1 MRPVIAKLAKMLT
14 DGMDVKTG
22 LVKMSE
28 DRWEYKMLSVLLTD
42 EMAELMPAQ
51 TDHGG
56 VRRAGKIMIKSMKG
70 KSEEA

>member
-1 MRPVIAKLAKMLT
+1 MLT

-42 EMAELMPAQ
+42 EMAELMLKM
-51 TDHGG
+51 G
-56 VRRAGKIMIKSMKG
+56 RRRPTTAACAARERS
-70 KSEEA
+70 

>member
-14 DGMDVKTG
+14 DCMDVRTG

-42 EMAELMPAQ
+42 EMADLMLKMGRRRPA
-51 TDHGG
+51 TAVCAAREGSRSK
-56 VRRAGKIMIKSMKG
+56 V
-70 KSEEA
+70 

>member
-28 DRWEYKMLSVLLTD
+28 DRWEYK
-42 EMAELMPAQ
+42 
-51 TDHGG
+51 
-56 VRRAGKIMIKSMKG
+56 
-70 KSEEA
+70 